1 MVYQERS
8 ASTKAARMSAR
19 IDSPGPGVRRILL
32 QPFEKR
38 NALDRPTVAAL
49 REALAGADCRAIVL
63 GSSDPRVFSAGIDL
77 GLDRPGRVR
86 ASDELYSLYEDMRRS
101 PAIIVSAASGPAVG
115 GGAQL
120 LLASDIRI
128 GSPDLTIRFVGAG
141 HGLAVGAWG
150 LPALIGR
157 GRALELCLSMRPV
170 EAVEALRI
178 GLIDR
183 VVADPLEEAVAFAAH
198 VAALD
203 PLAVRRLKTL
213 VEMADRAEALTLEG
227 RGNSTWDG
235 AISSDRSAP

>member
-1 MVYQERS
+1 
-8 ASTKAARMSAR
+8 MSAR
-19 IDSPGPGVRRILL
+19 IDSPRPGVRRILL
-32 QPFEKR
+32 ERFEKR
-38 NALDRPTVAAL
+38 NALDGPMVATL

-77 GLDRPGRVR
+77 GLPGPDRAR

-101 PAIIVSAASGPAVG
+101 PAIIVSAASGAAVG

-128 GSPDLTIRFVGAG
+128 GSPELTIRFVGAG

-170 EAVEALRI
+170 EAAEALRI

-183 VVADPLEEAVAFAAH
+183 VVPDPLQEAVAFAAH
-198 VAALD
+198 VGALD
-203 PLAVRRLKTL
+203 PSAVRRLKTL
-213 VEMADRAEALTLEG
+213 VGMVDRAEALALER

-235 AISSDRSAP
+235 TLASDPSAP